1 MKDESNI
8 SATDRGE
15 NWEKDFIRIF
25 RQHEYKLHTLALRLT
40 KSDQYAKD
48 IVQDVFLSL
57 WSQQDQIDDIRNIEA
72 WLYRITENKVVDFLR
87 RAAVNEKLKKALF
100 NNLQQII
107 HNDTEHLIEARECE
121 SIIRSAIDSL
131 PPQRRLIYQLNREKG
146 LSYQEIADEL
156 QVSRHTVKN
165 QLFSALQSIRSFL
178 LRTRML
184 FFF

>member
-8 SATDRGE
+8 SATDREE

-156 QVSRHTVKN
+156 KVSRHTVKN

-178 LRTRML
+178 HRARML